1 MSPPLLSTIRVKRYH
16 IALAT
21 TVGAVLLW
29 GSVKLG
35 GQFQNTIQVPV
46 SLLNLPAG
54 MAPVSP
60 IPRALDLTFR
70 GEGWQMASH
79 LWNSDLLVELDV
91 RTAPGGTKVLTLR
104 DIRRGISL
112 PENIELIDM
121 KPESLTVA
129 FDTLVEKRV
138 PILLENR
145 ASFAEGYGLSGVAV
159 VTPESVTVG
168 GGATVILPLE
178 SWYVV
183 TPEMKELKSP
193 VEQQIPLSDSSFY
206 FLTLSPPTV
215 KLVLNVQPLAE
226 KTLSGIPVTVHSL
239 PPDREVILIPPR
251 IEVLVRGAIDR
262 LSQIAAGD
270 CRVSVDFREIAGDT
284 IRTVVPVIELPPGL
298 TVISR
303 TPERLQFV
311 IRQRL

>member
-1 MSPPLLSTIRVKRYH
+1 MREKRYH

-35 GQFQNTIQVPV
+35 GQYQSTIPVPV
-46 SLLNLPAG
+46 SLLNVPEG

-60 IPRALDLTFR
+60 IPRALELTFR

-79 LWNSDLLVELDV
+79 LWNSDFLVELDV
-91 RTAPGGTKVLTLR
+91 RVGPGGTKIMTLR
-104 DIRRGISL
+104 DIQRGIAL

-129 FDTLVEKRV
+129 FDASTEKRV
-138 PILLENR
+138 PIVLENR
-145 ASFAEGYGLSGVAV
+145 VSFDEGYGLSGPPTIV
-159 VTPESVTVG
+159 PESTTVS
-168 GGATVILPLE
+168 GAAQILQSLD

-183 TPEMKELKSP
+183 TPRMKDLKAP
-193 VEQQIPLSDSSFY
+193 VEQKISLSDDSSY
-206 FLTLSPPTV
+206 LLTLSPSTAT
-215 KLVLNVQPLAE
+215 LVLNVQPLAE

-251 IEVLVRGAIDR
+251 IEILVRGAIDR
-262 LSQIAAGD
+262 LSQVTAGE

-284 IRTVVPVIELPPGL
+284 VRTVVPVIVLPVGL
-298 TVISR
+298 TVIAR
-303 TPERLQFV
+303 TPDRLQFV
-311 IRQRL
+311 IRQRF